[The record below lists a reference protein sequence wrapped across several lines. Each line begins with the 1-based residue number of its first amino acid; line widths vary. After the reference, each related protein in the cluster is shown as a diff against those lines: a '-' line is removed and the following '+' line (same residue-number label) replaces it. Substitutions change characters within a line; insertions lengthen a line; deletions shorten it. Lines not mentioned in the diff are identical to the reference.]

1 MKERNREEVWRRKK
15 REGSRKGGILS
26 KENVNRE
33 RKEVKKKLQK
43 KKNEREVYK
52 ENERK

>member
-33 RKEVKKKLQK
+33 RKEVKKTA
-43 KKNEREVYK
+43 K
-52 ENERK
+52 EEEWKRSL